1 MYNACSDEELLYM
14 IRLNDEV
21 AMNILLDRLN
31 YSVIKTAE
39 SIVKRLGCYDVEEAK
54 QGLRLGFMSAIDT
67 FREDRDSSF
76 RYFAKMCAEREVR
89 TMMRKERYKGVA
101 SHYRSVSLDQ
111 IREEEGIYLVDML
124 ENTRPEYNPTWYVK
138 YSQTMEDYYEC
149 VERLPKLEREICY
162 LRVQGFTY
170 KEIANLLNIKV
181 KRIDNTMQKVR
192 KKLNRMFD

>member
-14 IRLNDEV
+14 IRLNNEI

-31 YSVIKTAE
+31 SSVIKTAE
-39 SIVKRLGCYDVEEAK
+39 TIVKRLGCYDIEDAK
-54 QGLRLGFMSAIDT
+54 QGMRLGFLSAIET

-89 TMMRKERYKGVA
+89 TMMRKERFKGVS

-111 IREEEGIYLVDML
+111 VREEEGIYLVDML
-124 ENTRPEYNPTWYVK
+124 ENTYPEYNPTWYAE
-138 YSQTMEDYYEC
+138 YCQTMEDYNAC
-149 VERLPKLEREICY
+149 VDSLTKIEREICY
-162 LRVQGFTY
+162 LRLHGFAY
-170 KEIANLLNIKV
+170 KEIANQLNINV

-192 KKLNRMFD
+192 KKLNSMFD